1 MANPLH
7 QFEIQP
13 IVPLHIGN
21 IDVSYTNSSLWMT
34 IGVVVSIVML
44 TIAVRPHALIPGRLQ
59 MASEMLYDF
68 IASMIRENMGPKGR
82 KFFPLIF
89 TLFVVVMMGNSLGL
103 LPFSFTYTSHIIVT
117 VALALMIFAMVIVL
131 GLIKHGLHFFT
142 LFVPPS
148 TPMWLLP
155 LIFTLE
161 LVSFFVRPVTLSVRL
176 FANMMA
182 GHIVLKVFAAF
193 SVSALALGTAG
204 WIAGL
209 VPMLFNS
216 ILIGFELLIAYLQAY
231 VFAVLSCIYLKD
243 ALELEH

>member
-34 IGVVVSIVML
+34 IGVIVSILML
-44 TIAVRPHALIPGRLQ
+44 TIAVRPHALVPGRLQ

>member
-1 MANPLH
+1 MANPLK

>member
-34 IGVVVSIVML
+34 IGVLFSILML
-44 TIAVRPHALIPGRLQ
+44 TIAVRPHALVPGRLQ
-59 MASEMLYDF
+59 MASEMLYNF
-68 IASMIRENMGPKGR
+68 IASMIRENIGPKGR
-82 KFFPLIF
+82 KFFPLVF

-216 ILIGFELLIAYLQAY
+216 LLIGFELLIAYLQAY

>member
-21 IDVSYTNSSLWMT
+21 IDVSYTNSALWMT
-34 IGVVVSIVML
+34 IGVIVSIVML

-117 VALALMIFAMVIVL
+117 VALALMIFSMVIVL

>member
-21 IDVSYTNSSLWMT
+21 IDVSYTNSSLWRT
-34 IGVVVSIVML
+34 IGVIVSILML
-44 TIAVRPHALIPGRLQ
+44 TIAVRPHALVPGRLQ

>member
-1 MANPLH
+1 MANPLQ